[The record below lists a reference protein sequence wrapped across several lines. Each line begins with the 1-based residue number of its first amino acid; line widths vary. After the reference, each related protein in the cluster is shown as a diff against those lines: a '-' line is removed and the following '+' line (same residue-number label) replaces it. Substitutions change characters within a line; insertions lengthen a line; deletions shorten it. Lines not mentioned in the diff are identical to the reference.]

1 LLQGDADVDLLLAD
15 LEVALAAA
23 KVQQLEVGV
32 GHQRRL
38 GGGPVGDDDVAGT
51 AVQGHQHG
59 GGGLLGGQDV
69 GVFDLGQA
77 DVIPDGA
84 QLAGAGG
91 AGQVGHAGGR
101 GIGAVLLHQ
110 AHDGGVVVGVSEV
123 HLLGALTGDGLA
135 CDDAVHITAHD
146 AGDQAAPVQL
156 DDLDLLAQGL
166 GDLLGHH
173 DVVAVGV
180 VAGITDLHRAVGVVG
195 LGPVVGGVG
204 ALHGHR
210 QGGGVA
216 VPVGGVRGGA

>member
-1 LLQGDADVDLLLAD
+1 QVPPRAGGTRTEAKRGCPRRASALVQGLGLDGLVHHGVVVVGGHGGQHFVDGVLQGGVALLQGDADVDLLLAD

-38 GGGPVGDDDVAGT
+38 GGGPVGDDDVAGA

-101 GIGAVLLHQ
+101 SVGAVLLHQ
-110 AHDGGVVVGVSEV
+110 GDDGGVVVGVRKV
-123 HLLGALTGDGLA
+123 HLLGPLTGDGLA
-135 CDDAVHITAHD
+135 GDDAVHVAAHD
-146 AGDQAAPVQL
+146 GGHQAVPVQL
-156 DDLDLLAQGL
+156 DDLAD
-166 GDLLGHH
+166 
-173 DVVAVGV
+173 
-180 VAGITDLHRAVGVVG
+180 
-195 LGPVVGGVG
+195 
-204 ALHGHR
+204 
-210 QGGGVA
+210 
-216 VPVGGVRGGA
+216 